1 MSTGT
6 DLVTVSPDSASYPM
20 VQRST
25 SRVAANSAPGEYL
38 SMRLGNEE
46 YAIEILKV
54 QEIRSYEAPTHIAN
68 SAPCVQGV
76 LNLRGNIVPVIDLHQ
91 LFSLPALVAG
101 ASTVTIVLN
110 LGNHT
115 VGVVADAVNDVVE
128 LREQDIKA
136 TPGFSGA
143 IKASHITGIG
153 TLRTAEDRLR
163 MLILIDVQELLSS
176 AGVLSEA
183 LLEAA

>member
-1 MSTGT
+1 
-6 DLVTVSPDSASYPM
+6 V
-20 VQRST
+20 
-25 SRVAANSAPGEYL
+25 E
-38 SMRLGNEE
+38 
-46 YAIEILKV
+46 
-54 QEIRSYEAPTHIAN
+54 
-68 SAPCVQGV
+68 GV

-91 LFSLPALVAG
+91 LFGLSPLVVG

-110 LGNHT
+110 LGSHT

-183 LLEAA
+183 MPEAA

>member
-1 MSTGT
+1 MSNSTE
-6 DLVTVSPDSASYPM
+6 LVTVNPDSAAYPLA
-20 VQRST
+20 QRSA

-54 QEIRSYEAPTHIAN
+54 QEIRSYETPTHIAN
-68 SAPCVQGV
+68 SAPCVEGV

-91 LFSLPALVAG
+91 LFGLPPLVVG

-110 LGNHT
+110 LGSHT

-153 TLRTAEDRLR
+153 TLRTAEDQLR
-163 MLILIDVQELLSS
+163 MLILIDVHELLSS
-176 AGVLSEA
+176 AGVLSDV